1 MHKMEV
7 KMETQI
13 QVFNNSDFGDVRTI
27 IRDGEPWFVAA
38 DVCRALD
45 VDSTATRRL
54 DDDEKGLHSTQTLG
68 GEQNMTIVNEPGLYS
83 LVLSSRKPEAKAFK
97 RWITHD
103 VIPAIRRHGM
113 YAIDDIIANPDLG
126 IAALQALKEERE
138 KRQALE
144 STVAVQSQQ
153 IAELAP
159 KASYYDIVLN
169 CKDLM
174 SISKIAKD
182 YGKSA
187 IWLNDKLAELKVQ
200 YKQDGVWLLIGRGVL
215 IGATNAKYER
225 GASMPR
231 LPLTKAQRQRLAL
244 VRTIDG
250 YIGERRRAGAGHREI
265 AMSLGLGYTTL
276 REKLAKP
283 ERFRLD
289 EIQHIANVLNVSIS
303 QLLGEVDV

>member
-1 MHKMEV
+1 
-7 KMETQI
+7 METQLQI
-13 QVFNNSDFGDVRTI
+13 FKNPDFGDVRTI

-54 DDDEKGLHSTQTLG
+54 DEDEISALRLTQTSSNG
-68 GEQNMTIVNEPGLYS
+68 VSQEREVNIVNEPGLYS
-83 LVLSSRKPEAKAFK
+83 LVLGSRKPEAKAFK
-97 RWITHD
+97 RWVTHH

-113 YAIDDIIANPDLG
+113 YAVDDIIANPDLG
-126 IAALQALKEERE
+126 IAALQALKDERE

-153 IAELAP
+153 IAELTP

-169 CKDLM
+169 CKDLL

-200 YKQDGVWLLIGRGVL
+200 YKQGGVWLLYQRYAEKGYTSTKTHTYPANDGSIHAKVLTMWSQKGRLFIYELLKAHGIL
-215 IGATNAKYER
+215 PIIER
-225 GASMPR
+225 G
-231 LPLTKAQRQRLAL
+231 
-244 VRTIDG
+244 
-250 YIGERRRAGAGHREI
+250 
-265 AMSLGLGYTTL
+265 
-276 REKLAKP
+276 
-283 ERFRLD
+283 
-289 EIQHIANVLNVSIS
+289 
-303 QLLGEVDV
+303 

>member
-1 MHKMEV
+1 
-7 KMETQI
+7 METQLQI
-13 QVFNNSDFGDVRTI
+13 FKNPDFGDVRTI

-54 DDDEKGLHSTQTLG
+54 DEDEISALRLTQTSSNG
-68 GEQNMTIVNEPGLYS
+68 VSQEREVNIVNEPGLYS
-83 LVLSSRKPEAKAFK
+83 LVLGSRKPEAKAFK

-126 IAALQALKEERE
+126 IAALQALKDERE

-153 IAELAP
+153 IAELTP

-169 CKDLM
+169 CKDLL

-200 YKQDGVWLLIGRGVL
+200 YKQGGVWLLYQRYAEKGYTSTKTHTYPANDGSIHAKVLTMWSQKGRLFIYELLKAHGIL
-215 IGATNAKYER
+215 PIIER
-225 GASMPR
+225 G
-231 LPLTKAQRQRLAL
+231 
-244 VRTIDG
+244 
-250 YIGERRRAGAGHREI
+250 
-265 AMSLGLGYTTL
+265 
-276 REKLAKP
+276 
-283 ERFRLD
+283 
-289 EIQHIANVLNVSIS
+289 
-303 QLLGEVDV
+303 

>member
-1 MHKMEV
+1 
-7 KMETQI
+7 METQLQI
-13 QVFNNSDFGDVRTI
+13 FKNPDFGDVRTI
-27 IRDGEPWFVAA
+27 IRDGEPWFVAT
-38 DVCRALD
+38 DVCRALEIANNRD
-45 VDSTATRRL
+45 ALTRL
-54 DDDEKGLHSTQTLG
+54 DDDEKGVASTDTLG

-83 LVLSSRKPEAKAFK
+83 LVLGSRKPEAKAFK

-153 IAELAP
+153 IAELTP

-200 YKQDGVWLLIGRGVL
+200 YKQGGVWLLYQRYAEKGYTSTKTHTYPANDGSIHAKVLTMWTQKGRL
-215 IGATNAKYER
+215 FIYELLKAH
-225 GASMPR
+225 GI
-231 LPLTKAQRQRLAL
+231 LPL
-244 VRTIDG
+244 I
-250 YIGERRRAGAGHREI
+250 ER
-265 AMSLGLGYTTL
+265 S
-276 REKLAKP
+276 
-283 ERFRLD
+283 
-289 EIQHIANVLNVSIS
+289 
-303 QLLGEVDV
+303 

>member
-1 MHKMEV
+1 
-7 KMETQI
+7 METQLQI
-13 QVFNNSDFGDVRTI
+13 FKNPDFGDVRTI

-54 DDDEKGLHSTQTLG
+54 DEDEISALRLTQTSSNG
-68 GEQNMTIVNEPGLYS
+68 VSQEREVNIVNEPGLYS
-83 LVLSSRKPEAKAFK
+83 LVLGSRKPEAKAFK
-97 RWITHD
+97 RWVTHD

-113 YAIDDIIANPDLG
+113 YAINDIIANPDLG
-126 IAALQALKEERE
+126 IAALQALKDERE

-153 IAELAP
+153 IAELTP

-169 CKDLM
+169 CKDLL

-200 YKQDGVWLLIGRGVL
+200 YKQGGVWLLYQRYAEKGYTSTKTHTYPANDGSIHAKVLTMWSQKGRLFIYELLKAHGIL
-215 IGATNAKYER
+215 PIIER
-225 GASMPR
+225 G
-231 LPLTKAQRQRLAL
+231 
-244 VRTIDG
+244 
-250 YIGERRRAGAGHREI
+250 
-265 AMSLGLGYTTL
+265 
-276 REKLAKP
+276 
-283 ERFRLD
+283 
-289 EIQHIANVLNVSIS
+289 
-303 QLLGEVDV
+303 

>member
-1 MHKMEV
+1 
-7 KMETQI
+7 METQI

>member
-1 MHKMEV
+1 
-7 KMETQI
+7 METQLQI
-13 QVFNNSDFGDVRTI
+13 FKNPDFGEVRTI
-27 IRDGEPWFVAA
+27 IRGGEPWFVAA

-54 DDDEKGLHSTQTLG
+54 DEDEISALRLTQTSSNG
-68 GEQNMTIVNEPGLYS
+68 VSQEREVNIVNEPGLYS
-83 LVLSSRKPEAKAFK
+83 LVLGSRKPEAKAFK
-97 RWITHD
+97 RWVTHD

-126 IAALQALKEERE
+126 IAALQALKDERE

-153 IAELAP
+153 IAELTP

-169 CKDLM
+169 CKDLL

-200 YKQDGVWLLIGRGVL
+200 YKQGGVWLLYQRYAEKGYTSTKTHTYPANDGSIHAKVLTMWSQKGRLFIYELLKAHGIL
-215 IGATNAKYER
+215 PIIER
-225 GASMPR
+225 G
-231 LPLTKAQRQRLAL
+231 
-244 VRTIDG
+244 
-250 YIGERRRAGAGHREI
+250 
-265 AMSLGLGYTTL
+265 
-276 REKLAKP
+276 
-283 ERFRLD
+283 
-289 EIQHIANVLNVSIS
+289 
-303 QLLGEVDV
+303 

>member
-1 MHKMEV
+1 
-7 KMETQI
+7 METQLQI
-13 QVFNNSDFGDVRTI
+13 FKNPDFGDVRTV
-27 IRDGEPWFVAA
+27 IRDGEPWFIAT

-54 DDDEKGLHSTQTLG
+54 DEDEISALRLTQTSSNG
-68 GEQNMTIVNEPGLYS
+68 VSQEREVNIVNEPGLYS
-83 LVLSSRKPEAKAFK
+83 LVLGSRKPEAKAFK

-113 YAIDDIIANPDLG
+113 YALDEILENPDIA
-126 IAALQALKEERE
+126 IAALQQLKDERA
-138 KRQALE
+138 KRKQLE

-153 IAELAP
+153 IAELTP

-200 YKQDGVWLLIGRGVL
+200 YKQGGVWLLYRRYAEKGYTSTKTHTYPANDGSIHSKMLTMWTQKGRL
-215 IGATNAKYER
+215 FIYELLKAH
-225 GASMPR
+225 GI
-231 LPLTKAQRQRLAL
+231 LPL
-244 VRTIDG
+244 I
-250 YIGERRRAGAGHREI
+250 ER
-265 AMSLGLGYTTL
+265 S
-276 REKLAKP
+276 
-283 ERFRLD
+283 
-289 EIQHIANVLNVSIS
+289 
-303 QLLGEVDV
+303 

>member
-1 MHKMEV
+1 
-7 KMETQI
+7 METQLQI
-13 QVFNNSDFGDVRTI
+13 FKNPDFGDVRTI

-54 DDDEKGLHSTQTLG
+54 DEDEISALRLTQTSSNG
-68 GEQNMTIVNEPGLYS
+68 VSQEREVNIVNEPGLYS
-83 LVLSSRKPEAKAFK
+83 LVLGSRKPEAKAFK
-97 RWITHD
+97 RWVTHD

-113 YAIDDIIANPDLG
+113 YAVDDIIANPDLG
-126 IAALQALKEERE
+126 IAALQALKDERE

-153 IAELAP
+153 LAELTP

-169 CKDLM
+169 CKDLL

-200 YKQDGVWLLIGRGVL
+200 YKQGGVWLLYQRYAEKGYTSTKTHTYPANDGSIHAKVLTMWSQKGRLFIYELLKAHGIL
-215 IGATNAKYER
+215 PIIER
-225 GASMPR
+225 G
-231 LPLTKAQRQRLAL
+231 
-244 VRTIDG
+244 
-250 YIGERRRAGAGHREI
+250 
-265 AMSLGLGYTTL
+265 
-276 REKLAKP
+276 
-283 ERFRLD
+283 
-289 EIQHIANVLNVSIS
+289 
-303 QLLGEVDV
+303 

>member
-1 MHKMEV
+1 
-7 KMETQI
+7 METQLQI
-13 QVFNNSDFGDVRTI
+13 FKNPDFGDVRTI
-27 IRDGEPWFVAA
+27 TLDGEPWFVAA
-38 DVCRALD
+38 DVCKALEIKNPSD
-45 VDSTATRRL
+45 ALLRL
-54 DDDEKGLHSTQTLG
+54 DNDEKNTLCLTEG
-68 GEQNMTIVNEPGLYS
+68 ITAGNPNVNIVNEPGLYS
-83 LVLSSRKPEAKAFK
+83 LVLGSRKPEAKAFK

-103 VIPAIRRHGM
+103 VIPAISRHGM

-153 IAELAP
+153 IAELTP

-200 YKQDGVWLLIGRGVL
+200 YKQGGVWLLYQRYAEKGYTSTKTHTYPANDGTIHSKILTMWTQKGRLFIYELLKARGILPL
-215 IGATNAKYER
+215 IER
-225 GASMPR
+225 G
-231 LPLTKAQRQRLAL
+231 
-244 VRTIDG
+244 
-250 YIGERRRAGAGHREI
+250 
-265 AMSLGLGYTTL
+265 
-276 REKLAKP
+276 
-283 ERFRLD
+283 
-289 EIQHIANVLNVSIS
+289 
-303 QLLGEVDV
+303 

>member
-1 MHKMEV
+1 
-7 KMETQI
+7 METQLQI
-13 QVFNNSDFGDVRTI
+13 FKSPDFGDVRTI

-83 LVLSSRKPEAKAFK
+83 LVLGSRKPEAKAFK

-153 IAELAP
+153 IAELTP

-200 YKQDGVWLLIGRGVL
+200 YKQGGVWLLYQRYAEKGYTSTKTHTYPASDGEIHSKILTMWTQKGRL
-215 IGATNAKYER
+215 FIYELLKAR
-225 GASMPR
+225 GI
-231 LPLTKAQRQRLAL
+231 LPL
-244 VRTIDG
+244 I
-250 YIGERRRAGAGHREI
+250 ER
-265 AMSLGLGYTTL
+265 S
-276 REKLAKP
+276 
-283 ERFRLD
+283 
-289 EIQHIANVLNVSIS
+289 
-303 QLLGEVDV
+303 

>member
-1 MHKMEV
+1 
-7 KMETQI
+7 METQLQI
-13 QVFNNSDFGDVRTI
+13 FKNPDFGDVRTV
-27 IRDGEPWFVAA
+27 IRDGEPWFIAT

-54 DDDEKGLHSTQTLG
+54 DEDEISALRLTQTSSNG
-68 GEQNMTIVNEPGLYS
+68 VSQEREVNIVNEPGLYS
-83 LVLSSRKPEAKAFK
+83 LVLGSRKPEAKAFK

-153 IAELAP
+153 IAELTP

-169 CKDLM
+169 CKDLL

-200 YKQDGVWLLIGRGVL
+200 YKQGGVWLLYQRYAEKGFTSTKTHTYPASDGEIHSKILTMWTQKGRLFIYELLKTHGIL
-215 IGATNAKYER
+215 PIIER
-225 GASMPR
+225 G
-231 LPLTKAQRQRLAL
+231 
-244 VRTIDG
+244 
-250 YIGERRRAGAGHREI
+250 
-265 AMSLGLGYTTL
+265 
-276 REKLAKP
+276 
-283 ERFRLD
+283 
-289 EIQHIANVLNVSIS
+289 
-303 QLLGEVDV
+303 

>member
-1 MHKMEV
+1 
-7 KMETQI
+7 METQLQI
-13 QVFNNSDFGDVRTI
+13 FKNPDFGDVRTV

-83 LVLSSRKPEAKAFK
+83 LVLGSRKPEAKAFK

-113 YAIDDIIANPDLG
+113 YALDEILENPDIA
-126 IAALQALKEERE
+126 IAALQQLKDERE
-138 KRQALE
+138 KRKALE

-153 IAELAP
+153 LAELAP

-169 CKDLM
+169 CKDLL

-200 YKQDGVWLLIGRGVL
+200 YKQGGVWLLYQRYAEKGYTSTKTHTYPANDGEIHSKILTMWTQKGRL
-215 IGATNAKYER
+215 FIYELLKEN
-225 GASMPR
+225 GI
-231 LPLTKAQRQRLAL
+231 LPL
-244 VRTIDG
+244 I
-250 YIGERRRAGAGHREI
+250 ER
-265 AMSLGLGYTTL
+265 
-276 REKLAKP
+276 
-283 ERFRLD
+283 
-289 EIQHIANVLNVSIS
+289 N
-303 QLLGEVDV
+303 

>member
-1 MHKMEV
+1 
-7 KMETQI
+7 METQLQI
-13 QVFNNSDFGDVRTI
+13 FKNPDFGDVRTI

-54 DDDEKGLHSTQTLG
+54 DEDEISALRLTQTSSNG
-68 GEQNMTIVNEPGLYS
+68 VSQEREVNIVNEPGLYS
-83 LVLSSRKPEAKAFK
+83 LVLGSRKPEAKAFK
-97 RWITHD
+97 RWVTHD

-113 YAIDDIIANPDLG
+113 YAVDDIIANPDLG
-126 IAALQALKEERE
+126 IAALQALKDERE

-153 IAELAP
+153 IAELTP

-169 CKDLM
+169 CKDLL

-200 YKQDGVWLLIGRGVL
+200 YKQGGVWLLYQRYAEKGYTSTKTHTYPANDGSIHAKVLTMWSQKGRLFIYELLKAHGIL
-215 IGATNAKYER
+215 PIIER
-225 GASMPR
+225 G
-231 LPLTKAQRQRLAL
+231 
-244 VRTIDG
+244 
-250 YIGERRRAGAGHREI
+250 
-265 AMSLGLGYTTL
+265 
-276 REKLAKP
+276 
-283 ERFRLD
+283 
-289 EIQHIANVLNVSIS
+289 
-303 QLLGEVDV
+303 

>member
-1 MHKMEV
+1 
-7 KMETQI
+7 METQLQI
-13 QVFNNSDFGDVRTI
+13 FKNPDFGDVRTI

-54 DDDEKGLHSTQTLG
+54 DEDEISALRLTQTSSNG
-68 GEQNMTIVNEPGLYS
+68 VSQEREVNIVNEPGLYS
-83 LVLSSRKPEAKAFK
+83 LVLGSRKPEAKAFK
-97 RWITHD
+97 RWVTHD

-126 IAALQALKEERE
+126 IAALQALKDERE

-153 IAELAP
+153 IAELTP

-169 CKDLM
+169 CKDLL

-200 YKQDGVWLLIGRGVL
+200 YKQGGVWLLYQRYAEKGYTSTKTHTYPANDGSIHAKVLTMWSQKGRLFIYELLKAHGIL
-215 IGATNAKYER
+215 PIIER
-225 GASMPR
+225 G
-231 LPLTKAQRQRLAL
+231 
-244 VRTIDG
+244 
-250 YIGERRRAGAGHREI
+250 
-265 AMSLGLGYTTL
+265 
-276 REKLAKP
+276 
-283 ERFRLD
+283 
-289 EIQHIANVLNVSIS
+289 
-303 QLLGEVDV
+303 